1 MNQDVED
8 DEMAD
13 KLNEIEA
20 AANGVK
26 LASLIEH
33 IKQNNV
39 SYLIGMLVMY
49 QMGLLD
55 RAFTYGT
62 GICA

>member
-1 MNQDVED
+1 MED
-8 DEMAD
+8 NEMTT
-13 KLNEIEA
+13 KTNEIGTAVE
-20 AANGVK
+20 GVK

-55 RAFTYGT
+55 RALTYGT
-62 GICA
+62 GICS

>member
-1 MNQDVED
+1 MMNNQD
-8 DEMAD
+8 
-13 KLNEIEA
+13 NEIEA
-20 AANGVK
+20 AATGVK
-26 LASLIEH
+26 LISLIEH

-55 RAFTYGT
+55 KAFTYGT